1 MLKRRVGITTKTT
14 AIIVAAIILVVAGG
28 TSAYYLT
35 LPTKPSPGG
44 TVKVGFSISLTGSF
58 NVEGAASL
66 NGMKT
71 ATQWLNSNGGIIV
84 NGKSYNMTLDYT
96 DDASQTSNIVPL
108 YTKLVQQDN
117 AQFLLA
123 PYSSGLTAAAAP
135 IAEQFGTIMLS
146 HGARRTAS
154 GGRATRTSSRC

>member
-35 LPTKPSPGG
+35 LPTKPPPGG

-84 NGKSYNMTLDYT
+84 NGKSYNMTIFF
-96 DDASQTSNIVPL
+96 AERHKP
-108 YTKLVQQDN
+108 
-117 AQFLLA
+117 
-123 PYSSGLTAAAAP
+123 SSHLRIETTVGGLKSMNLPEVTGL
-135 IAEQFGTIMLS
+135 FD
-146 HGARRTAS
+146 
-154 GGRATRTSSRC
+154 

>member
-35 LPTKPSPGG
+35 LPTKPPPGG

-108 YTKLVQQDN
+108 WT
-117 AQFLLA
+117 
-123 PYSSGLTAAAAP
+123 
-135 IAEQFGTIMLS
+135 
-146 HGARRTAS
+146 S
-154 GGRATRTSSRC
+154 GGLRKSTSSRASGCTRTTTATPSPTRRSPSCSRWPPGRSSSSSSP